1 MHQDAGLVDFKLPA
15 SPDDKAAYRSWNQ
28 YKMIDLQLQYHIH
41 WPNLEMWMNTKKPEW
56 EEKIM
61 WHYLSNMHCWA
72 TTNGFMFLGKVVF
85 SKVLKMSWFPPHT
98 WQCEDMFI
106 YPYLFYLPWWT
117 RVKLETLAESGFL
130 TRCQQCLGFCPIL
143 ENVKIYSFNPFYS
156 AFPGNGYAGG
166 LSQNNPMR

>member
-85 SKVLKMSWFPPHT
+85 SKVL
-98 WQCEDMFI
+98 
-106 YPYLFYLPWWT
+106 
-117 RVKLETLAESGFL
+117 R
-130 TRCQQCLGFCPIL
+130 CLGFHHTL
-143 ENVKIYSFNPFYS
+143 DNVKICLFIPIYST
-156 AFPGNGYAGG
+156 FPGEPG
-166 LSQNNPMR
+166 LSWRLWPKVVFWQGISNVLGSAPYLRM